1 MDKGLELDAALD
13 EVSLTADED
22 LLSQVWI
29 NLIHNA
35 LQAMQFKGQLWLT
48 AKKRNGEIV
57 VSVRDDGPGIPPE
70 IKDRI
75 FDAFFT
81 TKPAGEGSGLGL
93 HICSQIVARHGGT
106 ITATRNQPRLY
117 ELGLKFSF

>member
-1 MDKGLELDAALD
+1 LCLPDELQ
-13 EVSLTADED
+13 
-22 LLSQVWI
+22 QVWI

-70 IKDRI
+70 VKDRI

-106 ITATRNQPRLY
+106 ITASSEPGSTTIEVVLPVQGGPQ
-117 ELGLKFSF
+117 